1 MAKIT
6 NLEDICRICLNT
18 DAEGMH
24 QIFEESLSNK
34 IIIITG
40 MDVSL
45 VI

>member
-1 MAKIT
+1 MT
-6 NLEDICRICLNT
+6 NFEETCRICLES
-18 DAEGMH
+18 DSEEMH

-45 VI
+45 KF